1 MTMTTHTMTAE
12 EFSEQVIGSMIGSL
26 DAWAIYLGDKLGLYD
41 AIAASEGITQGD
53 LAESAGVDV
62 RYTQEWLEHQVTA
75 GVLVADD
82 ARLAADQRTYSMP
95 AAQQEVLTDR
105 DSLAFLSPFV
115 RLVVTAGLQLPRH
128 LEAYRTGGG
137 VSWGEFGD
145 DMRTG
150 MAESNR
156 PWFMHEL
163 GSNWFPALPELDEM
177 LTRGGRVADIG
188 CGEGWSS
195 IAIALAYSDV
205 HVDGFDIDE
214 RSIASARVHAA
225 EAGVSDRVTFHNI
238 DAAVAEGTGSYDV
251 VTAFECIHD
260 LPDPVGVLARMREMV
275 VDNGYVLVMDE
286 AVAPAFGD
294 GADEA
299 ERLLYGISL
308 FVCLPDSLSNEPS
321 VGTGTVM
328 RPETLDR
335 YATEAGFDR
344 SEVLPIEN
352 DMWRFYRLR
361 S

>member
-1 MTMTTHTMTAE
+1 
-12 EFSEQVIGSMIGSL
+12 
-26 DAWAIYLGDKLGLYD
+26 
-41 AIAASEGITQGD
+41 
-53 LAESAGVDV
+53 
-62 RYTQEWLEHQVTA
+62 
-75 GVLVADD
+75 
-82 ARLAADQRTYSMP
+82 
-95 AAQQEVLTDR
+95 
-105 DSLAFLSPFV
+105 
-115 RLVVTAGLQLPRH
+115 
-128 LEAYRTGGG
+128 
-137 VSWGEFGD
+137 
-145 DMRTG
+145 
-150 MAESNR
+150 
-156 PWFMHEL
+156 MHEL